1 MFPPRF
7 LFSTAVVVFVLG
19 VAYRVASLSSPQLM
33 ALLYHI
39 ASNIQDRMMH

>member
-1 MFPPRF
+1 MFTSEV
-7 LFSTAVVVFVLG
+7 LISTAVVAFGLG
-19 VAYRVASLSSPQLM
+19 VAYRVASLLSPQLM